1 MQVGGELWRKDV
13 LYQIM
18 DGKNDSITKVL
29 EQDPELKSW
38 KCKQM
43 GDECVPEFAHPQHQK
58 KSLQPIECVSHFV
71 CCLVSLALPFS
82 RHVQMLRFHAAPRR
96 GALSELCCFAFTP

>member
-18 DGKNDSITKVL
+18 DGKNDSIAKVL
-29 EQDPELKSW
+29 EQDPDLKKW

-43 GDECVPEFAHPQHQK
+43 
-58 KSLQPIECVSHFV
+58 
-71 CCLVSLALPFS
+71 
-82 RHVQMLRFHAAPRR
+82 
-96 GALSELCCFAFTP
+96 